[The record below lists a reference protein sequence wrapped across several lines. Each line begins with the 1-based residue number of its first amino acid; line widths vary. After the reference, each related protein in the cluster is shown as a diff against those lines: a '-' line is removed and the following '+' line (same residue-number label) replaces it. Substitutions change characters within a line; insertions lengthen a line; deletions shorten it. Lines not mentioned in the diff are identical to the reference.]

1 MKATYQV
8 KVFQEDSCNY
18 FIAIETKDKDL
29 AISKMNRLNREG
41 HTAHINVID
50 VELPDH
56 LKDLSKAHS
65 KVATGH
71 VSGKVVIDHKND

>member
-18 FIAIETKDKDL
+18 FIAMQTPSKEL
-29 AISKMNRLNREG
+29 AISKMNKLNREG

-56 LKDLSKAHS
+56 LKHLSEDRIKGLQHIF
-65 KVATGH
+65 KRR
-71 VSGKVVIDHKND
+71 N

>member
-8 KVFQEDSCNY
+8 KVFLKDSCNY
-18 FIAIETKDKDL
+18 FVAMQTPDREL
-29 AISKMNRLNREG
+29 AISKMNKLNKEG

-56 LKDLSKAHS
+56 LKHLSED
-65 KVATGH
+65 T
-71 VSGKVVIDHKND
+71 IKNLQHIFKPRI

>member
-18 FIAIETKDKDL
+18 FIAMQTKDKDL
-29 AISKMNRLNREG
+29 AISKMNKLNSEG

-50 VELPDH
+50 AEVPDH
-56 LKDLSKAHS
+56 LKHLSEDKIKGLQHIF
-65 KVATGH
+65 KRR
-71 VSGKVVIDHKND
+71 N

>member
-18 FIAIETKDKDL
+18 FIAMQTKDKDL
-29 AISKMNRLNREG
+29 AVSKMNRLNKEG

-56 LKDLSKAHS
+56 LKDLSKDKIKGLQHIF
-65 KVATGH
+65 KRR
-71 VSGKVVIDHKND
+71 D